1 MTTKTIIRHER
12 PHGNH
17 MVGDGF
23 NVTQLL
29 PGYGREMTAETSPF
43 LMMDYNALWE
53 VPIQSEG
60 HRPGV
65 GYHPH
70 RGFET
75 VTISYAGEIEHNDTR
90 GNHGI
95 IFADDVQWMTAGSGL
110 LHNEYMSENFAK
122 KGGIQHMVQL
132 WVDLPAANKMT
143 EPRYQSITK
152 ENIPEVAF
160 ESGKV

>member
-12 PHGNH
+12 PNDNH

-23 NVTQLL
+23 NVTQLM
-29 PGYGREMTAETSPF
+29 PGYGRKMTAETSPF
-43 LMMDYNALWE
+43 LMMDYNAPWE
-53 VPIQSEG
+53 VPAQSKG

-75 VTISYAGEIEHNDTR
+75 VTIAYAGEIEHNDTR

-110 LHNEYMSENFAK
+110 MHNEYMSENFSK
-122 KGGIQHMVQL
+122 KAEH
-132 WVDLPAANKMT
+132 
-143 EPRYQSITK
+143 SIWF
-152 ENIPEVAF
+152 NF
-160 ESGKV
+160 G